1 MQGSNLSMLRL
12 RSAQAMPA
20 AKYSKSFTLIELL
33 IVIAIIGVL
42 AVTVVMAL
50 NPGEAQKKARDAK
63 RKLDLGVIKNAME
76 QYYSLCNGSYP
87 GAVDGKV
94 PGTIE
99 TIAPACSSETVIM
112 SAAPLDPKAGV
123 SYDYDDAVIP
133 PDIAP
138 KICASDVAEGVTNLM
153 ETESSAYC
161 VYLEQ

>member
-1 MQGSNLSMLRL
+1 MKKIFRL
-12 RSAQAMPA
+12 
-20 AKYSKSFTLIELL
+20 KKGFTLLEMLV
-33 IVIAIIGVL
+33 VIGIISVL
-42 AVTVVMAL
+42 VSMGFVSYST
-50 NPGEAQKKARDAK
+50 AK

-138 KICASDVAEGVTNLM
+138 KICASDVAECVTNLM
-153 ETESSAYC
+153 ETETVTYC

>member
-1 MQGSNLSMLRL
+1 MKKIFRL
-12 RSAQAMPA
+12 
-20 AKYSKSFTLIELL
+20 KKGFTLLEMLV
-33 IVIAIIGVL
+33 VIGIISVL
-42 AVTVVMAL
+42 VSMGFVSYST
-50 NPGEAQKKARDAK
+50 AQKKARDAK